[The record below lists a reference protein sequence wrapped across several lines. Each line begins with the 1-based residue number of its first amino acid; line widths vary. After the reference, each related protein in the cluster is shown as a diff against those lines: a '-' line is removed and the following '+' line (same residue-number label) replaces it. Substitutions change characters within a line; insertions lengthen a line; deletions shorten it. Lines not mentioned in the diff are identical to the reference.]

1 MTDIERKRAYLENYW
16 DIDNALKT
24 NDYEIMEVIADV
36 RGIGAMVYS
45 DMPTAN
51 KLTDLSD
58 KMVMYEN
65 RMKKLTEEKNM
76 LLNSKWEIINKI
88 NDISKPVYRRI
99 LYDKYIKGMKINE
112 MSETIGYGERNIRKL
127 TRQAIMSIDI

>member
-1 MTDIERKRAYLENYW
+1 MTEIERKRTYLEKYW

-45 DMPTAN
+45 DMPTAH
-51 KLTDLSD
+51 KRTDLSD
-58 KMVMYEN
+58 KIVMYEN
-65 RMKKLTEEKNM
+65 RMKKLSKEKNM

-88 NDISKPVYRRI
+88 NDISKPIYRRI